1 MSINLIL
8 IGPPGVGKG
17 TQASLVVERLGL
29 VHLASGDIFR
39 NEISNETEL
48 GLWAQSFIERG
59 ELVPDEITIGMM
71 DARISAD
78 DVSRSGFVL
87 DGFPRTVAQAVA
99 LDELLGRLGVI
110 VDRVISLEVEDDDVV
125 ERISGRRLCPNCG
138 ELYHV
143 TNKPPKID
151 EACDVCDTK
160 LVVREDDNPDTIRQR
175 LEVFHKTTQPVIEHY
190 ASSGALFR
198 VQGIG
203 SIEEVYAAMT
213 EGFSQ

>member
-1 MSINLIL
+1 MPVNLVL

-17 TQASLVVERLGL
+17 TQASLLVERLGL

-39 NEISNETEL
+39 HEITNETEL

-71 DARISAD
+71 EARISAED
-78 DVSRSGFVL
+78 ASRSGFVL

-99 LDELLGRLGVI
+99 LDELLSRLGI
-110 VDRVISLEVEDDDVV
+110 AVDRVISLEVEDEVV
-125 ERISGRRLCPNCG
+125 VIRISGRRLCPNCD

-151 EACDVCDTK
+151 GVCDACGTE
-160 LVVREDDNPDTIRQR
+160 LLVREDDNPETIRQR
-175 LEVFHKTTQPVIEHY
+175 LEVFHETTQPVIEHY
-190 ASSGALFR
+190 TSTGSLFS
-198 VQGIG
+198 VKGTG
-203 SIEEVYAAMT
+203 GIEEVYAAMT
-213 EGFSQ
+213 EGLSK